1 MAKQKTKRALA
12 KRVKKK
18 KSGVIMRSRAGKG
31 HLLTGKTKK
40 RKRRLRQ
47 KTTVSKSDAKK
58 IKGLIQR

>member
-47 KTTVSKSDAKK
+47 KTTISKSDAKK
-58 IKGLIQR
+58 IKGLI

>member
-47 KTTVSKSDAKK
+47 KTTISKSDAKK
-58 IKGLIQR
+58 IKSLI

>member
-1 MAKQKTKRALA
+1 MPKQKTKRALA
-12 KRVKKK
+12 KRLHKK

-47 KTTVSKSDAKK
+47 KTTLSKADAKK
-58 IKGLIQR
+58 IAGFIER

>member
-47 KTTVSKSDAKK
+47 RTTISKADAKK
-58 IKGLIQR
+58 IKGCI

>member
-31 HLLTGKTKK
+31 HLLTGKPKK
-40 RKRRLRQ
+40 RKRRLRK
-47 KTTVSKSDAKK
+47 KTAVSKSDAKK
-58 IKGLIQR
+58 IKGLI

>member
-47 KTTVSKSDAKK
+47 KTTLSKSDAKK
-58 IKGLIQR
+58 IKGLI

>member
-47 KTTVSKSDAKK
+47 KTTLSKSDVKK
-58 IKGLIQR
+58 IKGLI

>member
-47 KTTVSKSDAKK
+47 KTTISKADAKR
-58 IKGLIQR
+58 IKNLI

>member
-47 KTTVSKSDAKK
+47 KTTLSKADAKK
-58 IKGLIQR
+58 IKGLI